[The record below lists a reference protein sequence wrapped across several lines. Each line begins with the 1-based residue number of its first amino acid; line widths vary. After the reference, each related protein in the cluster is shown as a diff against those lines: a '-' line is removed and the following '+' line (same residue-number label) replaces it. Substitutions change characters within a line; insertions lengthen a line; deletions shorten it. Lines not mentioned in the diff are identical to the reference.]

1 MKCFTAVRKR
11 RRGARVEWTVRLL
24 YKDEITGKRRE
35 LSKSAP
41 SRWEATLLEG
51 ELRDEFMVGGQAMVK
66 SRDMTFAQLAR
77 HFQDV
82 EGCKALYDV
91 EGRRL
96 REVVDSDAYDDQ
108 FMHFNEF
115 FGEMKVRDI
124 RFGHL
129 RVYRNERHRSDKE
142 GNIVHNAATVNREM
156 CTLRAI
162 LNLALVNKWI
172 SENPFDLMRRGELI
186 MSFKEPP
193 EERFAIEESW
203 VH

>member
-1 MKCFTAVRKR
+1 MKFFTTVRKR
-11 RRGARVEWTVRLL
+11 LRGTRIEWSARLVYE
-24 YKDEITGKRRE
+24 DQITGKRKE

-41 SRWEATLLEG
+41 SKWEATLLEG
-51 ELRDEFMVGGQAMVK
+51 ELRKEFMAGGQAMVK

-77 HFQDV
+77 HFQDA

-91 EGRRL
+91 EGRKL
-96 REVVDSDAYDDQ
+96 REVVDNDAYDDQ
-108 FMHFNEF
+108 FIHFNEF
-115 FGEMKVRDI
+115 FGDMRVRDI

-129 RVYRNERHRSDKE
+129 RIYRNQRHRSDKE
-142 GNIVHNAATVNREM
+142 DNIVHNATTVNREM

-186 MSFKEPP
+186 TSYKEPP
-193 EERFAIEESW
+193 EERFAVEESW

>member
-1 MKCFTAVRKR
+1 MKFSTAVRKR
-11 RRGARVEWTVRLL
+11 RRGDRLEWTVRLV
-24 YKDEITGKRRE
+24 YNDPITGKRKE

-41 SRWEATLLEG
+41 SRGEAKLLEG
-51 ELRDEFMVGGQAMVK
+51 ELRNEFMVGGQAMVK

-77 HFQDV
+77 HFQDA

-91 EGRRL
+91 EGRKL
-96 REVVDSDAYDDQ
+96 REVVDNDAYDDQ
-108 FMHFNEF
+108 FIDFNEF

-129 RVYRNERHRSDKE
+129 RIYRNERHRSALV
-142 GNIVHNAATVNREM
+142 GNIATNAATVNREM

-186 MSFKEPP
+186 TSYKEPP

>member
-1 MKCFTAVRKR
+1 MKFFTTVRKR
-11 RRGARVEWTVRLL
+11 LRGTRIEWTARLV
-24 YKDEITGKRRE
+24 YEDQITGKRKE

-41 SRWEATLLEG
+41 SKWEAMLLEG
-51 ELRDEFMVGGQAMVK
+51 ELRKEFMAGGQAMVK

-77 HFQDV
+77 HFQAA

-91 EGRRL
+91 EGRKL
-96 REVVDSDAYDDQ
+96 REVVDNDAYDDQ
-108 FMHFNEF
+108 FIHFNEF

-129 RVYRNERHRSDKE
+129 QIYRNERHRSDKE
-142 GNIVHNAATVNREM
+142 GNIVRNAATVNREM

-172 SENPFDLMRRGELI
+172 SENPFDLMRKGELI
-186 MSFKEPP
+186 TSYKEPP